1 MQNNL
6 QLDFRSEISKK
17 MGEIK
22 CGKDLNETIN
32 NIEKC
37 FKWKVYS
44 PVSQMK
50 IHILLTKFCGFRL
63 KL

>member
-1 MQNNL
+1 MQKNL

-17 MGEIK
+17 MGEKK
-22 CGKDLNETIN
+22 CGKDLNETIK
-32 NIEKC
+32 ISEKC
-37 FKWKVYS
+37 FKWKAYS

-50 IHILLTKFCGFRL
+50 IRILLTNFCGFRL